1 MMSLSSNRLLTSL
14 SVFTYQPN
22 ALKILYRSWL
32 LYFTSHK
39 PHSSHHALQSLRQVQ
54 RRQHSHQVAL
64 KFDTRFAYH
73 RRDLITMC
81 IVTTIRQ
88 SPGLSRLRDLDAFFH
103 ARELAINW
111 CYKSRCLH
119 CPIVLTLRRT
129 CDIGQ
134 RTKEGGNFSKY
145 RLPTIISISLRGLGP
160 SLKGTQLRNTT
171 TVFTSTCTL
180 QAFSLPRCS
189 P

>member
-1 MMSLSSNRLLTSL
+1 MM
-14 SVFTYQPN
+14 YHP
-22 ALKILYRSWL
+22 WL
-32 LYFTSHK
+32 VYLIKSHN
-39 PHSSHHALQSLRQVQ
+39 PHSSQHALQNLRQIQ
-54 RRQHSHQVAL
+54 TRQQHSHQVTL
-64 KFDTRFAYH
+64 NFDTEFAYY
-73 RRDLITMC
+73 RRDLITMS
-81 IVTTIRQ
+81 IVTKI
-88 SPGLSRLRDLDAFFH
+88 PNFARLRGLCGLGAFFH
-103 ARELAINW
+103 AWELAIIL

-119 CPIVLTLRRT
+119 CPIVPTLRRAF
-129 CDIGQ
+129 DIGQ

-160 SLKGTQLRNTT
+160 SLKGKQLRNTT